1 MEVDKPA
8 LKLNVTSPMLFHW
21 SVVCSLSYKLSLCVY
36 ALQNQKNS
44 ELTPYFIVQIFMS
57 LEQKHLENGQKKYK
71 RK

>member
-8 LKLNVTSPMLFHW
+8 LKLNVTSPMLFRW

-44 ELTPYFIVQIFMS
+44 ELTPYFVQIFMS
-57 LEQKHLENGQKKYK
+57 PEQKHLENCQKKYK